1 MTKVEDPGKPTAS
14 VAGVRQ
20 VRVLDIGTMTVAR
33 MMARLDQEKNLPKV
47 TERHRLTPI
56 DVPDEMRSTSRA
68 AIHLAMKAMEARAP
82 EVLTVSVSS
91 MPSPCP
97 QSCTCPHHAKMRAK
111 LERRAAREARNDRG
125 KRSS

>member
-1 MTKVEDPGKPTAS
+1 MTKVEDPETVSTSGATAS
-14 VAGVRQ
+14 IAFMARWMAARLVDRISSGTSIGVSLCRSVMMARLDQEKNLPKVRQ

-33 MMARLDQEKNLPKV
+33 
-47 TERHRLTPI
+47 
-56 DVPDEMRSTSRA
+56 
-68 AIHLAMKAMEARAP
+68 
-82 EVLTVSVSS
+82 SVSS
-91 MPSPCP
+91 MPSPCQ